1 MSKNKKIHLGIAFDE
16 KQVEFIKRFADK
28 RGISKS
34 EAVRIIVEVRRKQ
47 DERGD

>member
-1 MSKNKKIHLGIAFDE
+1 MGKKKKQLGVAFEERQMD
-16 KQVEFIKRFADK
+16 FIKRFADK

-47 DERGD
+47 EQERGD